1 MPRKR
6 SLRSFNPDDKLL
18 HLLRDAGLEDP
29 VVRNTLESGYY
40 MRSWSN
46 LQGGT
51 YETVSD
57 LMYGN
62 KQFSSSFEFEAFV
75 DYLLGHN
82 HFDLAPPFV
91 GITVRN
97 MNEIEAA
104 LAEPSRQHYISE
116 GFLTFR
122 GQWREYRLHRSVPN
136 PFRRGPDGTELS
148 VMPGVFRQAGPE
160 YRFSADPPE
169 GTPLDWLLHQLEP
182 NNPDIFADSHFAYDP
197 MRVEQHYASP
207 TSGLD
212 LTFDINT
219 ALFFA
224 THRFTMSGGIAF
236 LDRIARGAHTGV
248 IYCFRF
254 GSPTVKKSEY
264 YVRTFD
270 LFKTYRPERILRQHC
285 ALPLIGD
292 FERNIAITEIDC
304 ILRLHPEFNCDS
316 ILHPE
321 YMFPAAKEDPFYR
334 ELLRLKQRHP
344 RELDSVVEYAWARS

>member
-1 MPRKR
+1 MSPKR
-6 SLRSFNPDDKLL
+6 VSRSFNPDDKLVK
-18 HLLRDAGLEDP
+18 LLRNAGVEEP
-29 VVRNTLESGYY
+29 VVQNTVESGYY
-40 MRSWSN
+40 MRSWSD
-46 LQGGT
+46 LRGGS

-62 KQFSSSFEFEAFV
+62 KQSSSSFEFEAFV
-75 DYLLGHN
+75 RYLLSIN
-82 HFDLAPPFV
+82 SFEAAPPFIEV
-91 GITVRN
+91 TVRN
-97 MNEIEAA
+97 MNEIEAV
-104 LAEPSRQHYISE
+104 LAEPRRQHYISD
-116 GFLTFR
+116 GALTFR

-148 VMPGVFRQAGPE
+148 VMPGTFRQAGAE
-160 YRFSADPPE
+160 YRFSIDPPE
-169 GTPLDWLLHQLEP
+169 GIPLDWLLHELEP
-182 NNPDIFADSHFAYDP
+182 NNPEVYADSHFAYDP

-207 TSGLD
+207 TAGLD

-219 ALFFA
+219 AIFFA
-224 THRFTMSGGIAF
+224 THRFTLTGGIATF
-236 LDRIARGAHTGV
+236 DRVDSGAHTGV

-304 ILRLHPEFNCDS
+304 ILRLHPEFDCDS
-316 ILHPE
+316 ILRPE
-321 YMFPAAKEDPFYR
+321 HMFPSVREDAFYR
-334 ELLRLKQRHP
+334 KLLELKRQHP
-344 RELDSVVEYAWARS
+344 GELNDVVEYAWAR